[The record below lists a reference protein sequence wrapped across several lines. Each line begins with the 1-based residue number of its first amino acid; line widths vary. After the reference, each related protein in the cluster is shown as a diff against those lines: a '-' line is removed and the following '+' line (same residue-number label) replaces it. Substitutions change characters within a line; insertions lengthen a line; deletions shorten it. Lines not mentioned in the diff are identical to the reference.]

1 MIPLYRS
8 TPDDEIE
15 HGLCP
20 HCDTAMSIPCI
31 SIVDNLQKLGS
42 LLDYTLNTKFCHGC
56 GKSVT
61 AEEPVLVNM
70 EAHGIE
76 GMIFMPLSYIERGYL
91 SAEELAAPD
100 VNSRTFYSLD
110 ELARQVRA
118 EIIIKGLRIGVR
130 YDEFRTLT
138 SRRMSDDSSRDES

>member
-8 TPDDEIE
+8 TPDDEME

-31 SIVDNLQKLGS
+31 SIIDNLQKLES
-42 LLDYTLNTKFCHGC
+42 LLDCTLNTKTCHRC
-56 GKSVT
+56 GESVT

-70 EAHGIE
+70 VAHGIE
-76 GMIFMPLSYIERGYL
+76 GMVFVPLSYIERGYL
-91 SAEELAAPD
+91 SVEELAAPD

-118 EIIIKGLRIGVR
+118 QIILKRLRIGVR
-130 YDEFRTLT
+130 YE
-138 SRRMSDDSSRDES
+138 

>member
-20 HCDTAMSIPCI
+20 HCETAMSIPCI
-31 SIVDNLQKLGS
+31 SIVDNLQKLGQ
-42 LLDYTLNTKFCHGC
+42 LLEYTLNTKFCHGC
-56 GKSVT
+56 GEPVT

-70 EAHGIE
+70 VAHGIE
-76 GMIFMPLSYIERGYL
+76 AMVFMPLSYIERGYL
-91 SAEELAAPD
+91 SVEELAAPE
-100 VNSRTFYSLD
+100 VSSRTFYSLD

-118 EIIIKGLRIGVR
+118 QIILKRLRIGVR
-130 YDEFRTLT
+130 
-138 SRRMSDDSSRDES
+138 